1 MSMKDRYFL
10 KEEVSKIK
18 IPNYSLSE
26 EIINSLSHGL
36 AAAFSIAGL
45 ILLIVKASHESVLNL
60 VSVTIFGTTMI
71 ILYTISCIYHALSP
85 HIMGKK
91 ILRVIDHINVFLL
104 VLGTIIPVA
113 LIGIGGIKGY
123 IFFGIVALVTLVG
136 IFASS
141 VNIDKVQWIEVMCH
155 LINGWSVLF
164 FAKPLIANIG
174 FMPVLLIILGGVM
187 YSLGAILYGV
197 GSKKK
202 YIHCV
207 FHFFCIFGTIFHFI
221 AIYGYLI

>member
-1 MSMKDRYFL
+1 MKERYFL

-123 IFFGIVALVTLVG
+123 IFFSG
-136 IFASS
+136 
-141 VNIDKVQWIEVMCH
+141 
-155 LINGWSVLF
+155 
-164 FAKPLIANIG
+164 
-174 FMPVLLIILGGVM
+174 
-187 YSLGAILYGV
+187 Y
-197 GSKKK
+197 
-202 YIHCV
+202 
-207 FHFFCIFGTIFHFI
+207 FCF
-221 AIYGYLI
+221 

>member
-1 MSMKDRYFL
+1 MSMKEKYFL

-164 FAKPLIANIG
+164 FDKPLIANIG